1 MNESSRYCVSK
12 AGDERCTVSLEERG
26 GAVGNDTGWEF
37 GRGGEDS
44 EVLGPK
50 VELMGVGMRSGR
62 RKSREE
68 WDVLTSW
75 IFIVLFITQ

>member
-1 MNESSRYCVSK
+1 MQS
-12 AGDERCTVSLEERG
+12 
-26 GAVGNDTGWEF
+26 GNDTGWEF

-50 VELMGVGMRSGR
+50 VELMGVGMRSDR
-62 RKSREE
+62 RKSGEE